1 MGGHHGEEDD
11 ELVAASKG
19 RQQHAS
25 LQHHH
30 IGDKAKPMFAP
41 PVICKRLSLAVG
53 TEEEERSATWSELFL
68 DLVFASVIAALGD
81 HLKETTMP
89 LHECVAPS
97 ALPMLATAKA
107 CARGARFGRRP
118 QGCCRVRDT
127 TARPVCAFTR
137 VCTCMCACVCV

>member
-1 MGGHHGEEDD
+1 MDD

-19 RQQHAS
+19 RRRAS
-25 LQHHH
+25 LGHHH

-41 PVICKRLSLAVG
+41 PVICKRLSLVVG

-97 ALPMLATAKA
+97 ALPMLATA
-107 CARGARFGRRP
+107 
-118 QGCCRVRDT
+118 
-127 TARPVCAFTR
+127 
-137 VCTCMCACVCV
+137 